1 MLLDK
6 IKSFSIDS
14 LYYGMSSVIPRIL
27 GFLLVPLFTQYLTPK
42 DYGIMT
48 LLGFYTLFFS
58 PIFTFRTAGRYVS
71 FCWYF

>member
-1 MLLDK
+1 
-6 IKSFSIDS
+6 
-14 LYYGMSSVIPRIL
+14 MSSVIPRIL

-58 PIFTFRTAGRYVS
+58 PISHLGLQGAMFS